1 MKISKINNIILF
13 KQGFKKNT
21 SKSPVFS
28 AFSTSNFDIFH
39 NNNSLLNLS
48 LINFQGK
55 KVDKKVDFIDNFKK
69 LLNSDNPD
77 EIFLFLDKELRKKA
91 QEKGIM
97 SEIIDDVVQ
106 NAILDILL
114 IFEAFNNGEI
124 SNDELI
130 SSVNEIYLN
139 LKAKKEDYVSDYATT
154 SLDRAILDG
163 NKTIVDT
170 ISDDEKYKIKYL
182 TPADDKKRQADKK
195 RLQEKLDSTDLSDKE
210 KEFLLSRENE
220 DGKVSYKKIGQK
232 QGVSTTVA
240 YKTILSAIY
249 KIKKKQ
255 NRLTKD
261 DLKNINDVVERFK
274 KYGLTF
280 DDYLN
285 TAINEPQLFS
295 QDADKI
301 ETRING
307 VVDNFKDY
315 GLTHENYLSVCL
327 KQPQLFYQSPE
338 TICGNIEGVVNNF
351 KDYGLT
357 YENYLSACI
366 NQPQL
371 FYQSPETICANV
383 SGVVNNFKD
392 YGLTHKNY
400 LPACIKQS
408 RLFSQS
414 PKTICANVSG
424 VVDNFKDYG
433 LTYKK
438 YLPACIKQP
447 SLFSQS
453 PKTICTNVSGVVNNF
468 KDYGLTYEKYLPA
481 CLNRA
486 QLFYQSPKTICAN
499 VSGLVNYLK
508 DYGLTYENYLPVC
521 IKQPSLFTQ
530 SPKTIY
536 TNISDVVDNFKD
548 YGLTLKNYL
557 PACINQPQLFYQSP
571 KTICANV
578 SGVVNNFKDYGL
590 TYESYLPACIN
601 QPQLFSQSPETICA
615 NVSDV
620 VDNFKDYGLTYES
633 YLPACIKQP
642 SLFTQSPK
650 TVTEHIKALIFIY
663 KNIDEKLT
671 PSEIMEKVSKKY
683 VRITCTNKTNYGLLL
698 RKKMFPNKAP
708 KGLGGEGKINS
719 KIENYLKENPN
730 SKFSFTIKDDEMAQE
745 FVEYARELAKNAIDR
760 EDVFDITIE

>member
-48 LINFQGK
+48 LINFQGTKTNK
-55 KVDKKVDFIDNFKK
+55 KDDFIDNFKK

-154 SLDRAILDG
+154 SLDSTIPDS
-163 NKTIVDT
+163 NKTLTDT
-170 ISDDEKYKIKYL
+170 IPDNEKHKVKYL

-195 RLQEKLDSTDLSDKE
+195 RLQEKLDNSNLSDKE

-220 DGKVSYKKIGQK
+220 DGKVSYKKIGQQ

-357 YENYLSACI
+357 YENYLS
-366 NQPQL
+366 
-371 FYQSPETICANV
+371 
-383 SGVVNNFKD
+383 
-392 YGLTHKNY
+392 
-400 LPACIKQS
+400 
-408 RLFSQS
+408 
-414 PKTICANVSG
+414 
-424 VVDNFKDYG
+424 
-433 LTYKK
+433 
-438 YLPACIKQP
+438 
-447 SLFSQS
+447 
-453 PKTICTNVSGVVNNF
+453 
-468 KDYGLTYEKYLPA
+468 
-481 CLNRA
+481 
-486 QLFYQSPKTICAN
+486 
-499 VSGLVNYLK
+499 
-508 DYGLTYENYLPVC
+508 
-521 IKQPSLFTQ
+521 
-530 SPKTIY
+530 
-536 TNISDVVDNFKD
+536 
-548 YGLTLKNYL
+548 
-557 PACINQPQLFYQSP
+557 
-571 KTICANV
+571 
-578 SGVVNNFKDYGL
+578 
-590 TYESYLPACIN
+590 ACIN

-730 SKFSFTIKDDEMAQE
+730 SKFSFTIKNDEMAQE
-745 FVEYARELAKNAIDR
+745 FIEYAKELSKNAIDR
-760 EDVFDITIE
+760 EDVFDVTIEK